1 MINKKILGIVAF
13 IPQRP
18 INSTGNNRVLNKRY
32 KFGNRCRKQNKYLIK
47 CLKLKVVWI
56 KVEKSFFS
64 ALVYVVTNIFVF
76 YFLRNKNC
84 IPDECK
90 S

>member
-1 MINKKILGIVAF
+1 MFKAK
-13 IPQRP
+13 
-18 INSTGNNRVLNKRY
+18 
-32 KFGNRCRKQNKYLIK
+32 
-47 CLKLKVVWI
+47 KVVWI
-56 KVEKSFFS
+56 KVEQSFFS

-76 YFLRNKNC
+76 YFLRNKNS